1 MQIDVL
7 TGSVSEDWSLEINIY
22 FTFFL
27 KDLFLF
33 YVYGHFAYALHECLM
48 PLEASRGCEIP
59 WNWSQTAGTAM

>member
-7 TGSVSEDWSLEINIY
+7 TGSVSEGWSLEINIY
-22 FTFFL
+22 FIFFE

-48 PLEASRGCEIP
+48 PLEASRGCEIT
-59 WNWSQTAGTAM
+59 WNWSQTAGTTM